1 MLDVKNMFSFTI
13 FIKYPLKTGLH
24 ISTVAQVR
32 LYGSATHT
40 GSYRF
45 GPLIIT
51 TGGLWGPVPPQPYNK
66 PRATGPPGWTMMTM
80 TISAQQIQS
89 TARP

>member
-1 MLDVKNMFSFTI
+1 MKTF
-13 FIKYPLKTGLH
+13 LKKGLH
-24 ISTVAQVR
+24 TSTVVQVR
-32 LYGSATHT
+32 LYGSATRT

-51 TGGLWGPVPPQPYNK
+51 TGGLWGPDPPQPCNK
-66 PRATGPPGWTMMTM
+66 PRATGPPGWTMVTM
-80 TISAQQIQS
+80 TISTQQVRS